1 MPDQIT
7 HREHREIVDDGV
19 HTQAAEV
26 DTHRM
31 EISPG
36 RWILGLVGLL
46 LGIVGVVVV
55 VRAGIDSNL
64 DTPVVDVLGM
74 GHSAIVGLIELGAG
88 VLLVL
93 SAASEST
100 RPLGSFIGALL
111 LIAGVVGVAMS
122 ADARADFGLTTEA
135 GWFIAICG
143 LVALL
148 AGLLGSRVR
157 TTRRTQ
163 EV

>member
-1 MPDQIT
+1 MADQMT
-7 HREHREIVDDGV
+7 HREHTEIVDAGV
-19 HTQAAEV
+19 NTRAAEV

-36 RWILGLVGLL
+36 RWILGLVGLV
-46 LGIVGVVVV
+46 LGVVGVVVLV
-55 VRAGIDSNL
+55 KAGVDSNL
-64 DTPVVDVLGM
+64 ETPVVDVLGM
-74 GHSAIVGLIELGAG
+74 GHSAIVGLVELGAG

-100 RPLGSFIGALL
+100 RPLGSLIGALL
-111 LIAGVVGVAMS
+111 LVAGVVGAAMS
-122 ADARADFGLTTEA
+122 ADTRTDLGLTTEA
-135 GWFIAICG
+135 AWFIAICG

-148 AGLLGSRVR
+148 AGLFGYRVR

-163 EV
+163 AV

>member
-1 MPDQIT
+1 MADQMT
-7 HREHREIVDDGV
+7 HREQREIVDEGAR
-19 HTQAAEV
+19 TRTAEV

-36 RWILGLVGLL
+36 RWILGLVGIV
-46 LGIVGVVVV
+46 LGVVGVVVV
-55 VRAGIDSNL
+55 VRAGIDSSL
-64 DTPVVDVLGM
+64 ETPVVDVLGM
-74 GHSAIVGLIELGAG
+74 GYSAIVGLIALGAG

-111 LIAGVVGVAMS
+111 LVAGVVGVAMS
-122 ADARADFGLTTEA
+122 DDARGDLGLTTEA

-148 AGLLGSRVR
+148 AGLFGYRVR

-163 EV
+163 DV